1 MGPITSF
8 LILKSLDMIIDVLR
22 EEKIPEKIMQ
32 KIIERINKIESI
44 LFK

>member
-8 LILKSLDMIIDVLR
+8 LILKSLDMIIELLR

-32 KIIERINKIESI
+32 KIIERINQIESI

>member
-8 LILKSLDMIIDVLR
+8 LILKSLDVIIEMLR
-22 EEKIPEKIMQ
+22 EEKIPEKVMQ